1 VTFAV
6 EVEGWLSGYHRVMNA
21 SGESDHL
28 VIDLQSELRA
38 LGAETE
44 GQRRAKRILPWI
56 GSVSVHLFLIF
67 VGFLIPWTTQ
77 FFLRESEKPVAI
89 VADFQNLTPGVP
101 PLNDAQSAERNQ
113 DLEALQP
120 DLSAIEVP
128 SPLDDLLRDSDI
140 QLEVDSPF
148 IDADSLRGLVPSG
161 SGDTVSFGG
170 LRGSNARNIVYVVD
184 ASGSM
189 MPYLPIV
196 IDELL
201 RSIDQL
207 TEAQN
212 FSVIFFQNNEAI
224 LVPGPN
230 GRADPRKA
238 ELSRRS
244 RQKLLIADEENKL
257 FVFDWI
263 NLDRGHIRATGK
275 SNPIRAI
282 ELALDGLQPEP
293 DVVFILSTDITGIGE
308 FEVDQGELL
317 NLIDRLN
324 SDRRGIRKA
333 VIKTIQFI
341 DQDPLETLKKIAERN
356 GGADGYR
363 FLSRKDLGLN

>member
-1 VTFAV
+1 M
-6 EVEGWLSGYHRVMNA
+6 MNETGG
-21 SGESDHL
+21 SNHL
-28 VIDLQSELRA
+28 DDLQSELRA

-77 FFLRESEKPVAI
+77 FFLNESEKPVAI
-89 VADFQNLTPGVP
+89 VADFQNLTPGVLP
-101 PLNDAQSAERNQ
+101 VNDSPSLDGDQ
-113 DLEALQP
+113 DSETLQP
-120 DLSAIEVP
+120 DLSAIDVP
-128 SPLDDLLRDSDI
+128 SPLDDFLSDSAS
-140 QLEVDSPF
+140 QLEIDSPF

-196 IDELL
+196 IDELI

-230 GRADPRKA
+230 SRTDSRKA
-238 ELSRRS
+238 RRS
-244 RQKLLIADEENKL
+244 NRTRQKLLIADDENKL
-257 FVFDWI
+257 FVYDWI

-275 SNPIRAI
+275 SNPIQAI

-293 DVVFILSTDITGIGE
+293 NVVFILSTDITGIGE

-317 NLIDRLN
+317 GLIDRLN
-324 SDRRGIRKA
+324 TDRRELRKA

-356 GGADGYR
+356 GGAGGYR
-363 FLSRKDLGLN
+363 FLSREDLGLN